1 MPLQPPAIQQQPAPP
16 PHLIQSRP
24 TKPVMLLD
32 HVISES
38 SPGNSGSGGQLI
50 PSGDDLQRQFPVSNS
65 PTNEQPLDLSTK
77 VKDRVC
83 YLLEAKLCHKSLFL
97 FVLLI

>member
-1 MPLQPPAIQQQPAPP
+1 
-16 PHLIQSRP
+16 
-24 TKPVMLLD
+24 MLLD

-50 PSGDDLQRQFPVSNS
+50 PSGDDLLRQFPGLAVSNS